1 MDRRDEGNG
10 DTGIPHAF
18 CRYIDLLQGGE
29 QHGVAAVLCD
39 VELWRDSQPKELH
52 AVDRECKRF
61 RFVSRFVRIELVL
74 SPLL

>member
-1 MDRRDEGNG
+1 M
-10 DTGIPHAF
+10 
-18 CRYIDLLQGGE
+18 
-29 QHGVAAVLCD
+29 AAVLCD

-74 SPLL
+74 SPLLYFVAALNDTSDLLNGS